1 MKELKIS
8 RLYPGFNIFYYKY
21 KMCCMLSVNGVFT
34 YKTVF
39 SFNAT
44 NLLIQ
49 TWAYLAWTLS

>member
-1 MKELKIS
+1 MKGLKIS
-8 RLYPGFNIFYYKY
+8 RLYPGFNIFHYKY

-39 SFNAT
+39 SFSAT

-49 TWAYLAWTLS
+49 TWAYLA